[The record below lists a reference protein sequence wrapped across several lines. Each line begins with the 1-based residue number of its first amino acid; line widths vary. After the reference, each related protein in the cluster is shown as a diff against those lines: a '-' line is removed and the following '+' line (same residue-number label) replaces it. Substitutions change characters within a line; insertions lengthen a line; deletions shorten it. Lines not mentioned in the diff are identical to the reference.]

1 MKTIF
6 IIWLAFTIMTY
17 LFGVFGNI
25 TATQRYE
32 KKHPNERIP
41 RPPLIEGAVGFLR
54 SIIMCALPVFHI
66 ILFFGFLFAWD
77 KIIEKTVEK
86 FENKA

>member
-6 IIWLAFTIMTY
+6 SIWLAFTIMTY
-17 LFGVFGNI
+17 LLGVFSSI
-25 TATQRYE
+25 AAVQRYE
-32 KKHPNERIP
+32 KKHPNEKIP
-41 RPPLIEGAVGFLR
+41 RPPFIERIIALLR

-66 ILFFGFLFAWD
+66 ILFLVFTFAWD
-77 KIIEKTVEK
+77 KVIEEIVEK

>member
-17 LFGVFGNI
+17 LFGVFGSI
-25 TATQRYE
+25 AATQRYE
-32 KKHPNERIP
+32 KKHPDKQIP
-41 RPPLIEGAVGFLR
+41 RPSPVERIIALLR

-66 ILFFGFLFAWD
+66 ILFLVFLFAWD
-77 KIIEKTVEK
+77 KVVEKTVEK

>member
-17 LFGVFGNI
+17 LFGVFGSI
-25 TATQRYE
+25 AATQRYE
-32 KKHPNERIP
+32 KKHPDKQIP
-41 RPPLIEGAVGFLR
+41 RPSPVEKIIALLR
-54 SIIMCALPVFHI
+54 SIVMCALPVFHI
-66 ILFFGFLFAWD
+66 ILFLVFLFAWD
-77 KIIEKTVEK
+77 KVVEETVEK